1 MARYI
6 EDKEINQPLDV
17 VSMVMEDYIYH
28 NRFTRTDWQGEPVY
42 RCTDA
47 EGKERYLKWSYTNG
61 IFHIEAWMK
70 GPFGD
75 EMDLSGIGGGKS
87 RKEYRESIEK
97 LIQDLRNH
105 SGNTTAGGYVGDP
118 LVHHE
123 DAFSGHT
130 QQPAYQQTVPQQP
143 AYQQTAPGQA
153 SQSAPQQPVYQR
165 PIFQN
170 STDIGRNS
178 SALPGQG
185 LVLGIIAII
194 FSFIFP
200 IVGIF
205 MAVIGLQKSRI
216 VTTDAA
222 MAGKAKAAK
231 VCCII
236 AIVLSLCV
244 FFLPFLLS
252 FSAFFRLF

>member
-47 EGKERYLKWSYTNG
+47 EGKERYLKWSYTSG
-61 IFHIEAWMK
+61 IFHIEAWLK

-118 LVHHE
+118 LQHHE
-123 DAFSGHT
+123 DAFSGYT
-130 QQPAYQQTVPQQP
+130 QQST
-143 AYQQTAPGQA
+143 YQQTAPGQA
-153 SQSAPQQPVYQR
+153 SQSAPQQPVVYQR

-170 STDIGRNS
+170 STDIGGNS
-178 SALPGQG
+178 SAIAGQG
-185 LVLGIIAII
+185 LTLGIMAII
-194 FSFIFP
+194 FALIFP
-200 IVGIF
+200 VFGIIV
-205 MAVIGLQKSRI
+205 AVIGLQKSRI
-216 VTTDAA
+216 MTTDTA
-222 MAGKAKAAK
+222 MEGKAKAAK

-236 AIVLSLCV
+236 AIVLSVCR
-244 FFLPFLLS
+244 FLIPFLFS
-252 FSAFFRLF
+252 FLTFFWLY